1 MKNNFFSAKRLCRV
15 GVIAALYTALTYA
28 FGWMSFG
35 PFQIRPS
42 EAFCL
47 LPLLF
52 PESILSLFI
61 GCALSNIASPFGF
74 WDIALGSL
82 TTLLAALCT
91 YFIGKAVKNEW
102 AKLIFGGIFPVLF
115 NALIIPLI
123 MLLLYDGAGDVSFAA
138 YILQAGSI
146 FLTQFIWVYGLGIPL
161 YFTVKKLSK

>member
-42 EAFCL
+42 EAFFFL
-47 LPLLF
+47 FLLF
-52 PESILSLFI
+52 PASIISLFI

-102 AKLIFGGIFPVLF
+102 AKLVFCVIFPVLF

-123 MLLLYDGAGDVSFAA
+123 MLLLYDGAGEVSFAA

-146 FLTQFIWVYGLGIPL
+146 FLTEFIWVYGLGIPL